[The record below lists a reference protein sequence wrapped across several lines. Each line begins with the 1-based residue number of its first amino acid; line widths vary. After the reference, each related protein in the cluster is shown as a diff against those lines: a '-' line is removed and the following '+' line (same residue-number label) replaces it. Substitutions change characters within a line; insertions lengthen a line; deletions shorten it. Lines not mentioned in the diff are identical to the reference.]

1 MMNEGEEAGVMSK
14 EGIQVWRLLKES
26 SKEEKVTRIPSLQ
39 HSSSRFQPS

>member
-1 MMNEGEEAGVMSK
+1 MNEGEEAGVMSK

-26 SKEEKVTRIPSLQ
+26 SKEGKVTRIPSLQ